1 MSPET
6 RALRQT
12 IEALA
17 FERILRPAQG
27 GWTVGDLAIRAPYR
41 LQASG
46 RVRLLDDPCDITGEL
61 LKPDDLE
68 RALAK
73 AGHDPAALM
82 TAVRSSAHF
91 LRAAG
96 PVRDNRLSLTGPALE
111 ASLIEGHPY
120 HPGFKTRAGFS
131 DADNAAFGPEGGRTI
146 VPVWLSV
153 DPAIVTRAGTDPA
166 QGWAPPGA
174 IPVHPWQWRRL
185 QRDPAVQTLM
195 ARGALKVLPAEGPRM
210 QATASLRTLAA
221 CDGGDHLKLSLG
233 VGVTSSVRDL
243 MPWSV
248 AVAPAISDWL
258 GRVVASDR
266 HLAGLTILPEHGAA
280 IVARDLLGGRLAAI
294 RRSPPPP
301 GAMPLS
307 ALSLT
312 QPDGRALIAPWL
324 ATHGTQAWTA
334 RLLTILQPVWRLMTH
349 HGIALEA
356 HGQNLLITHD
366 GGWPTGL
373 VARDFSESLEY
384 LPDRLSLPAPDL
396 AAIEP
401 AMAGAPDGTYH
412 RMGRATDLRD
422 LVADCLVTHVL
433 SDLADLLHRT
443 GHLPE
448 AIFWRLARAALPH
461 APSLRT
467 DAATV
472 PAESLAAG
480 LLGRTETHL
489 APNPLKEPA
498 MTRLFH
504 LNDTLIDPF
513 GPDAPELLAGRDPDR
528 TRIALLMTDRA
539 ACLTQIL
546 RLRDAG
552 ASCHPIH
559 PETPPD
565 QARDLARRAGCDL
578 MMTDAG
584 LQGLGQHAPHAP
596 GGVLIQ
602 TSSGTTG
609 APKIIAR
616 SWAAIQTEIDAY
628 LHAFP
633 QAAGM
638 TPVIAAPITH
648 SYGLIAGVLVG
659 QARGHAPV
667 VLDHANPRAI
677 LRQLAQFRDP
687 LIYAAPPLLHVLARL
702 AGAQGLHAVMSSGTV
717 LPQPWFDA
725 IRGAA
730 RHLFQQYGCSE
741 AGCLAIAQNPDRPE
755 DMGLPLPH
763 VRLQAGRDAPGPVS
777 VHAAGA
783 TVQTGDLGVIDARGH
798 LIFAGRQAEVI
809 DVAGLNVYPA
819 QIEAAALSL
828 PGIIDAVAFA
838 VPDPVAHQRPAL
850 AYSGDIAEARL
861 DAHLAALLSPRQRP
875 VRLVRLP
882 ALPRG
887 ANGKIARRALAE
899 TLSEAPA

>member
-1 MSPET
+1 M
-6 RALRQT
+6 
-12 IEALA
+12 
-17 FERILRPAQG
+17 
-27 GWTVGDLAIRAPYR
+27 
-41 LQASG
+41 
-46 RVRLLDDPCDITGEL
+46 
-61 LKPDDLE
+61 
-68 RALAK
+68 
-73 AGHDPAALM
+73 
-82 TAVRSSAHF
+82 
-91 LRAAG
+91 
-96 PVRDNRLSLTGPALE
+96 
-111 ASLIEGHPY
+111 
-120 HPGFKTRAGFS
+120 
-131 DADNAAFGPEGGRTI
+131 
-146 VPVWLSV
+146 
-153 DPAIVTRAGTDPA
+153 
-166 QGWAPPGA
+166 
-174 IPVHPWQWRRL
+174 
-185 QRDPAVQTLM
+185 
-195 ARGALKVLPAEGPRM
+195 
-210 QATASLRTLAA
+210 
-221 CDGGDHLKLSLG
+221 
-233 VGVTSSVRDL
+233 
-243 MPWSV
+243 
-248 AVAPAISDWL
+248 
-258 GRVVASDR
+258 
-266 HLAGLTILPEHGAA
+266 
-280 IVARDLLGGRLAAI
+280 
-294 RRSPPPP
+294 
-301 GAMPLS
+301 
-307 ALSLT
+307 
-312 QPDGRALIAPWL
+312 
-324 ATHGTQAWTA
+324 
-334 RLLTILQPVWRLMTH
+334 
-349 HGIALEA
+349 
-356 HGQNLLITHD
+356 
-366 GGWPTGL
+366 
-373 VARDFSESLEY
+373 
-384 LPDRLSLPAPDL
+384 
-396 AAIEP
+396 
-401 AMAGAPDGTYH
+401 
-412 RMGRATDLRD
+412 
-422 LVADCLVTHVL
+422 ADCLVTHVL

-480 LLGRTETHL
+480 LLGRTETHA

-513 GPDAPELLAGRDPDR
+513 GPDAPDLLAGRDPDR

-578 MMTDAG
+578 MMTDEG
-584 LQGLGQHAPHAP
+584 LQGLGQDAPHAP

-725 IRGAA
+725 IRCAA

-819 QIEAAALSL
+819 HIETAALSL
-828 PGIIDAVAFA
+828 PGITDAVAFA

-850 AYSGDIAEARL
+850 AYAGDIAEARL

-899 TLSEAPA
+899 TLLEAPA